1 VLMARLLAAVDLGET
16 LEPVVATARYL
27 QGG

>member
-1 VLMARLLAAVDLGET
+1 MLMARLLAAVDLGET
-16 LEPVVATARYL
+16 LEWVAATARYL

>member
-1 VLMARLLAAVDLGET
+1 VLVARLLAAVDLGDT
-16 LEPVVATARYL
+16 LEWVAATARYL